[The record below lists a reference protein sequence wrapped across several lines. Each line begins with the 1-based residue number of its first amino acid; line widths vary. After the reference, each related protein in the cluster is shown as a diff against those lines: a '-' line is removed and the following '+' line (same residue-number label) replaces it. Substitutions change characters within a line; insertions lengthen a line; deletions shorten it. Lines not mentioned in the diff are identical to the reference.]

1 MAREQGDL
9 MEDGTVNSMYVST
22 DILFKFRENEIKES
36 MLVLILLIYMLLRF
50 RSTCLINQ

>member
-9 MEDGTVNSMYVST
+9 MEDGTVNSMYIST

-50 RSTCLINQ
+50 RST